1 MKTTIIALVALLA
14 VCPLFAHSEAIKD
27 RVVAACILMEAGGE
41 GEMGMR
47 AVASVIQ
54 NRSIKD
60 GKCAYD
66 VVRQRKQFASMA
78 GRTDAQAIDYARHR
92 WNNQWE
98 FALYLVK
105 KVNQKELTDVTSGA
119 YFFQTN
125 GTSVSKWHGD
135 KTLTI
140 KNHSFYKAK
149 N

>member
-1 MKTTIIALVALLA
+1 MLTALIATLSTCL
-14 VCPLFAHSEAIKD
+14 LFANSEATND

-41 GEMGMR
+41 GELGMR

-66 VVRQRKQFASMA
+66 VVRQRNQFASMV
-78 GRTDAQAIDYARHR
+78 GRTDAQAIKYAINR
-92 WNNQWE
+92 WPNQWE

-105 KVNQKELTDVTSGA
+105 KVNQKELTDVTDGA

-125 GTSVSKWHGD
+125 GTRVSKWHGD
-135 KTLTI
+135 KTITI
-140 KNHSFYKAK
+140 ENHSFFKAK